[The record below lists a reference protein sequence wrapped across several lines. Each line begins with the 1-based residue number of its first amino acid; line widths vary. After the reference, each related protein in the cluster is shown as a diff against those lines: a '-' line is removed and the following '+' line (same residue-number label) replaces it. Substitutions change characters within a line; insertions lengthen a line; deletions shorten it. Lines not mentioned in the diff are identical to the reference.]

1 MDAPT
6 TPIPL
11 WDSCR
16 IALERSGKLARSGA
30 TVFFTFR
37 EHLEHAPARAPPCF
51 SYTESV
57 WSARPLGR
65 RRVFHPTRNLET
77 PSRKSKNQGRFFL
90 VNFLFATKAK
100 TTLLSIWGD
109 QPDFKLAK
117 HIPRTT
123 RHGSAGVKF
132 SVFRYFWPSKRGGTK
147 TESPKLVF
155 GSK

>member
-1 MDAPT
+1 MHQRRPNHSGTRAES
-6 TPIPL
+6 L
-11 WDSCR
+11 WS
-16 IALERSGKLARSGA
+16 
-30 TVFFTFR
+30 
-37 EHLEHAPARAPPCF
+37 ARAPEC
-51 SYTESV
+51 EQ
-57 WSARPLGR
+57 GR
-65 RRVFHPTRNLET
+65 EDPEKSITKSTKVYYNAGNPGFKLSTMSSTRNLET
-77 PSRKSKNQGRFFL
+77 PPRKSKNQGRFFL

-147 TESPKLVF
+147 TENPKLVF